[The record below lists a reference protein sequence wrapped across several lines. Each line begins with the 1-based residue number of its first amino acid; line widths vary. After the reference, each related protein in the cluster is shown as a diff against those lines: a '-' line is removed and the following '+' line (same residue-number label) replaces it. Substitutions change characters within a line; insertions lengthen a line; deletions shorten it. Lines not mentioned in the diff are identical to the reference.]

1 MTRKPITDVR
11 AEVQDVV
18 RFLREMG
25 GASLETKD
33 LPERE
38 TLKRAM
44 DRLGYSINAVVD
56 AIERSGSRARARQAL
71 SVGRLV

>member
-1 MTRKPITDVR
+1 MTREPITDVR

-25 GASLETKD
+25 GASFETKD

-38 TLKRAM
+38 TLKRAV

-56 AIERSGSRARARQAL
+56 AIERSGSRARARHAP
-71 SVGRLV
+71 SVGRIV